1 MTTRPVAI
9 VTGGAG
15 SFGSAIAHRLHKDGF
30 FVFLSDAHLDHAQQ
44 VAAELE
50 HARAVQRDVTDP
62 QSVSDAMTHI
72 MEHTGRIDVLVN
84 NAGIGYSG
92 GMITSTIEE
101 FDLTMAVNL
110 RGVYLVT
117 RAATPYLELSR
128 SPRVIMIG
136 SRTWLAGGNPAY
148 TASKAGV
155 VGLARTLTQE
165 LGPMNGTCNVVAPGP
180 VDTPFVDNMDMG
192 QREENFQRYEDI
204 TPLARNAKPED
215 VAGAVSFFAG
225 KDAAFISGEVLHVAG
240 GLQLAP
246 KL

>member
-1 MTTRPVAI
+1 MNIQKVAM

-15 SFGSAIAHRLHKDGF
+15 SFGSAIAQRLHEDGF
-30 FVFLSDAHLDHAQQ
+30 FVVISDANLDQAQQ
-44 VAAELE
+44 VASTLTNSLPV
-50 HARAVQRDVTDP
+50 RLDVTDSENVEDCL
-62 QSVSDAMTHI
+62 QMVI
-72 MEHTGRIDVLVN
+72 EKTGRLDVLVN
-84 NAGIGYSG
+84 NAGIGFSG
-92 GMITSTIEE
+92 DSVTAKLSE
-101 FDLTMAVNL
+101 FDQTIAVNL

-117 RAATPYLELSR
+117 RAAIQHLEQAA

-165 LGPMNGTCNVVAPGP
+165 LGPRNGTCNVVAPGP
-180 VDTPFVDNMDMG
+180 VDTAFVDNMKLA
-192 QREENFQRYEDI
+192 QREANFQRYEEI
-204 TPLARNAKPED
+204 TPMGRNAKPED

-225 KDAAFISGEVLHVAG
+225 PDSGYISGEVLHIAG